1 MTRALY
7 SAQHT
12 AYFIIFVQQ
21 LKIMMEKLGDTVV
34 KVGSRSSELA
44 MVQTKSVVAALEKFH
59 PTVKFIIITME
70 TIGDKVQDRALQ
82 KIGQTNLFTKE
93 LEKALA
99 VGEVDLLV
107 HSLKDVPT
115 TLPEGMVLS
124 AICKRENPSDAVV
137 LHPKWQGKTLNDLP
151 AGSNIGTSSLRRIA
165 QLRSNH
171 PGFEFETVRG
181 NLNTRLRKL
190 DDDNKYDA
198 LVLATAGL
206 ERLGWTHRISHVL
219 DKSECMYAIGQG
231 ALTVET
237 RSNDAST
244 ITLVECL
251 NDKPTLLLCSAERAC
266 LFTLGGG
273 CSVPVGI
280 NSIHDPT
287 GSKITMECLVCSLD
301 GSKKVFHSI
310 EKTVANLTHLSLEEC
325 RSTGEAVGAE
335 LGKCLMDKGAEAILA
350 DIKPELDQ

>member
-1 MTRALY
+1 MADKQ
-7 SAQHT
+7 A
-12 AYFIIFVQQ
+12 
-21 LKIMMEKLGDTVV
+21 VV

-44 MVQTKSVVAALEKFH
+44 MIQTKSVVAALEKSH
-59 PTVKFIIITME
+59 PSVEFVIITME

-82 KIGQTNLFTKE
+82 KIGETNLFTKE

-115 TLPEGMVLS
+115 TLPDGMLLA
-124 AICKRENPSDAVV
+124 AICKREDPSDAVV
-137 LHPKWQGKTLNDLP
+137 LHPKWQGKTLKDLP
-151 AGSNIGTSSLRRIA
+151 AGSVIGTSSLRRIA

-171 PGFEFETVRG
+171 SGLEFETVRG

-190 DDDNKYDA
+190 DNDNKYDA

-206 ERLGWTHRISHVL
+206 ERLGWTHRISHKL
-219 DKSECMYAIGQG
+219 DKTHCMYAVGQG

-237 RSNDAST
+237 RSNDTST
-244 ITLVECL
+244 ISLVECL
-251 NDKPTLLLCSAERAC
+251 NDKPTLFLCSAERAC

-280 NSIHDPT
+280 DSTHDPT
-287 GSKITMECLVCSLD
+287 TGIVAMECVVCSLD

-310 EKTVANLTHLSLEEC
+310 EKPVADLIHMTLEEC
-325 RSTGEAVGAE
+325 RSKGEALGAE
-335 LGKCLMDKGAEAILA
+335 LGKCLISKGAEAILV
-350 DIKPELDQ
+350 DIKQILD

>member
-1 MTRALY
+1 MAGNQVD
-7 SAQHT
+7 A
-12 AYFIIFVQQ
+12 
-21 LKIMMEKLGDTVV
+21 VV

-44 MVQTKSVVAALEKFH
+44 MIQTKSVVAALEKTH
-59 PTVKFIIITME
+59 PSVKFVITTME

-115 TLPEGMVLS
+115 TLPEGMVLA
-124 AICKRENPSDAVV
+124 AICKREDPSDAVV
-137 LHPKWQGKTLNDLP
+137 LHPKWQGKTLKDLP
-151 AGSNIGTSSLRRIA
+151 AGSVIGTSSLRRIA

-181 NLNTRLRKL
+181 NLNTRLKKL
-190 DDDNKYDA
+190 DNDNKYDA

-206 ERLGWTHRISHVL
+206 ERLGWTHRVSHQL
-219 DKSECMYAIGQG
+219 DKSECMYAVGQG

-244 ITLVECL
+244 ISLVECL
-251 NDKPTLLLCSAERAC
+251 NDKPTLLMCSAERAC

-280 NSIHDPT
+280 DSTHDPT
-287 GSKITMECLVCSLD
+287 TSTIALECIVCSLD
-301 GSKKVFHSI
+301 GSKRVFHSI
-310 EKTVANLTHLSLEEC
+310 EKPVANLMHLSLEEC
-325 RSTGEAVGAE
+325 RSTGEALGIE
-335 LGKCLMDKGAEAILA
+335 LGKRLMSKGAEAILV
-350 DIKPELDQ
+350 DIKQILE